1 MCILLPLVLGPGEI
15 LDIDAEYISF
25 NSYDVHFVCRQE
37 GWRLEHQD
45 PRDPSSEIIFK
56 GIVFNEMKGFFVC
69 SQEKVIAFQ
78 LTSTS

>member
-1 MCILLPLVLGPGEI
+1 MILMLS
-15 LDIDAEYISF
+15 ISF
-25 NSYDVHFVCRQE
+25 NSYHVENVRFVCRQE

-69 SQEKVIAFQ
+69 SQEKVVAFQ